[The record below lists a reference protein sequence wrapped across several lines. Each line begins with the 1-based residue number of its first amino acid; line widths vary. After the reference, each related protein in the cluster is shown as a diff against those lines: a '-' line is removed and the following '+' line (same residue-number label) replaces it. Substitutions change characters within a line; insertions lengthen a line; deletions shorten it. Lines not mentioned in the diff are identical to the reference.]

1 MTPFKLTDELIAD
14 IQLMVS
20 EKRNTDLQSM
30 MGEFHYADI
39 AEIAEELTVEEATYI
54 IKLLDSEKTS
64 DILAEM
70 DEDIR
75 ESVLDNLSAKEIAG
89 ELEELDTDDAAD
101 IVGELP
107 KEIVQEVISK
117 IEDREHAKDIVD
129 LLRYDEDSAGGLM
142 AKELVKVNEN
152 WNVLT
157 CVKEM
162 RAQAENVTRVH
173 SIYVVDDEEKLKGRL
188 SLKDLLTTSTKTHIK
203 DIYIPKVDS
212 VGVNEKAEEVAK
224 IMSKYDLEA
233 IPVVD
238 EIGRL
243 VGRITIDD
251 IVDVIRE
258 EADKDY
264 QMAAGISQDV
274 EADDSIW
281 ELTRAR
287 LPWLILGL
295 FGGAAA
301 AYIMGGFEEM
311 FRKYTVLFLF
321 TPLIAA
327 MAGNV
332 GVQSSAIIVQG
343 LANDDLKGSVSNR
356 LVKEIVLALLN
367 GVILAIILLLF
378 TWGWKGN
385 FMTAL
390 AISISLIAVI
400 VVAGFVGTFTPLFLH
415 KRGVDPAIAT
425 GPFITTSND
434 IFGILIYFLIA
445 KMILSKNMLN
455 LRNCGTHI
463 KLPLSTTC
471 KLS

>member
-1 MTPFKLTDELIAD
+1 MTPFKLTAEL
-14 IQLMVS
+14 VS
-20 EKRNTDLQSM
+20 EIEQLIDNQKDSKLNSLLK
-30 MGEFHYADI
+30 EVHYADVAEI
-39 AEIAEELTVEEATYI
+39 INELSEDQATYLIKLLESDKTSDVLTELDEDVRESILGNLSSKEIAE
-54 IKLLDSEKTS
+54 
-64 DILAEM
+64 
-70 DEDIR
+70 
-75 ESVLDNLSAKEIAG
+75 

-101 IVGELP
+101 IIGELP
-107 KEIVQEVISK
+107 QEIVQEVISE

-129 LLRYDEDSAGGLM
+129 LLRYDENSAGGLM
-142 AKELVKVNEN
+142 AKELVKVRDT
-152 WNVLT
+152 WNVLA

-162 RAQAENVTRVH
+162 RLQAENVTRVH
-173 SIYVVDDEEKLKGRL
+173 SIYVVDEDDMLMGRL
-188 SLKDLLTTSTKTHIK
+188 SLKDLLTAKNTALIK
-203 DIYIPKVDS
+203 DVYIPKVDY
-212 VGVNEKAEEVAK
+212 VNVNEKPEEVAK

-233 IPVVD
+233 IPVID

-301 AYIMGGFEEM
+301 AVIMGGFEEM
-311 FRKYTVLFLF
+311 FRKYTILFLF

-343 LANDDLKGSVSNR
+343 LANDDIKGSIGSR
-356 LVKEIVLALLN
+356 LIKEMLLALLN
-367 GVILAIILLLF
+367 GVILAMLLLLF
-378 TWGWKGN
+378 TWIWKGD
-385 FMTAL
+385 FLTAL
-390 AISISLIAVI
+390 AISLSLIAVI
-400 VVAGFVGTFTPLFLH
+400 VVAGFIGTFTPLFLH
-415 KRGVDPAIAT
+415 KRGIDPAIAT

-434 IFGILIYFLIA
+434 IFGILIYFMIA
-445 KMILSKNMLN
+445 KVVLGI
-455 LRNCGTHI
+455 
-463 KLPLSTTC
+463 
-471 KLS
+471 

>member
-1 MTPFKLTDELIAD
+1 MTPFKLTEELVKD
-14 IQLMVS
+14 IEQHIENKNDAELTALFQDV
-20 EKRNTDLQSM
+20 
-30 MGEFHYADI
+30 HYADI
-39 AEIAEELTVEEATYI
+39 AEIINELDDDEATYL
-54 IKLLDSEKTS
+54 IKLLDSDKTS
-64 DILAEM
+64 DILTEL

-75 ESVLDNLSAKEIAG
+75 EAILGNLSSQEIAS

-101 IVGELP
+101 IIGELP
-107 KEIVQEVISK
+107 KEQVQDVISK

-129 LLRYDEDSAGGLM
+129 LLRYAENSAGGLM

-173 SIYVVDDEEKLKGRL
+173 SIYVVDDEDKLKGRL

-203 DIYIPKVDS
+203 DVFIKNVDS
-212 VGVNEKAEEVAK
+212 VNVNEDPEEVAR

-251 IVDVIRE
+251 IIDVIKE
-258 EADKDY
+258 EAERDY
-264 QMAAGISQDV
+264 QMAAGISQGV
-274 EADDSIW
+274 EADASIW

-301 AYIMGGFEEM
+301 AVIMGGFEEM
-311 FRKYTVLFLF
+311 FRAYTVLFLF

-343 LANDDLKGSVSNR
+343 LANDDIKGSIGNR
-356 LVKEIVLALLN
+356 LIKEMLLALLN
-367 GVILAIILLLF
+367 GFILSCLLLVF
-378 TWGWKGN
+378 TWVWKGD
-385 FMTAL
+385 FLTSL

-400 VVAGFVGTFTPLFLH
+400 VVAGFIGTFVPLFLH
-415 KRGVDPAIAT
+415 KRGIDPAIAT

-434 IFGILIYFLIA
+434 IFGILIYFSIA
-445 KMILSKNMLN
+445 KLIL
-455 LRNCGTHI
+455 GI
-463 KLPLSTTC
+463 
-471 KLS
+471 